1 MDLSNTTPKDRL
13 IQVLILALTAPTDAD
28 AQKAGALAEEF
39 ARDCSKVEVEACKD
53 IAIKVFEIMDSSEFA
68 IAPSDAAIDRSLDMS
83 DVGTIPFNDTEK
95 LFVFPDA
102 DARDEFVDIVSG
114 ATIPGSHELSV
125 FLANRIG
132 AS

>member
-28 AQKAGALAEEF
+28 AQRAGELAEDF
-39 ARDCSKVEVEACKD
+39 ARDCTKAEVEICKD

-68 IAPSDAAIDRSLDMS
+68 IAPSDADIDRSLDLS
-83 DVGTIPFNDTEK
+83 DVGTIPFNDVEK

-102 DARDEFVDIVSG
+102 KSRDEFVDIVSG
-114 ATIPGSHELSV
+114 ATIPGSHDLSV
-125 FLANRIG
+125 FLAKRIE